1 MWERRPQ
8 AQPRGAQRPRGGIS
22 PDCVIHLPLFLCF
35 FACSGC
41 MEEIKRLHW
50 TAYTAIN
57 RHEAIQVVQ
66 RLVQSP
72 AFVTD
77 FHFFSDLSASLQI
90 EVPGS
95 HCAALL
101 ESLQSVMTVETREPV
116 AALTQASLLVLLQ
129 LNFSG
134 GSGMLRHTIPEVPG

>member
-1 MWERRPQ
+1 MPQ
-8 AQPRGAQRPRGGIS
+8 
-22 PDCVIHLPLFLCF
+22 VY
-35 FACSGC
+35 
-41 MEEIKRLHW
+41 HW
-50 TAYTAIN
+50 TAYTALPRN
-57 RHEAIQVVQ
+57 TALQRIQDAVH
-66 RLVQSP
+66 SP
-72 AFVTD
+72 AFITD

-101 ESLQSVMTVETREPV
+101 EALQSVVTVETREPL
-116 AALTQASLLVLLQ
+116 AAASETNVLILLQ